1 MLLAGNV
8 AMESMGLK
16 MFGFAGGRADV
27 YVPED
32 DIY

>member
-27 YVPED
+27 FAA
-32 DIY
+32 